1 MWRSKER
8 LRCDVLVYGVVLM
21 KITIIGAGGRMGSW
35 FTRYFYM
42 RGYSLYINDIDGN
55 ALQALSSLLL
65 EGKDVDGGGRGVEGE
80 RERREGRGVEERIT
94 IVNSSLLNDVKSNYT
109 SSSYTILNN
118 SDLVMLSLPMDMMP
132 KAIHRVA
139 RYMHKGSILVEISS
153 LKHDVHRALRDA
165 VEKYGVKPLS
175 LHPLFGPGADINAP
189 NRFVLTP
196 VIDGMEEE
204 SIAREVFPNATLI
217 RVDDVDEHD
226 RAMAIVLGMVY
237 AMNIAFADLLECKDI
252 ALCKELAGSTF
263 TLQSLIFE
271 GIMNDDPRLF
281 SSLLMNRHVKRYLK
295 RFIAGNEHLL
305 SCIYAKD
312 RDALE
317 RIYSKVKHKIASCT
331 DIEGSYRLM
340 YMLLK
345 EISGKRLVEEVKRR
359 GGEGREGRE

>member
-1 MWRSKER
+1 
-8 LRCDVLVYGVVLM
+8 M

-42 RGYSLYINDIDGN
+42 RGYSLYINDIDDN
-55 ALQALSSLLL
+55 ALQALSSILL
-65 EGKDVDGGGRGVEGE
+65 EGKDVAGGGREV
-80 RERREGRGVEERIT
+80 EGRGERGEERIT

-109 SSSYTILNN
+109 SSSTYTILNN
-118 SDLVMLSLPMDMMP
+118 SDLIMLSLPMDMMP
-132 KAIHRVA
+132 KAIYRVA
-139 RYMHKGSILVEISS
+139 RYMHRGSILVEISS

-165 VEKYGVKPLS
+165 VERYGVKPLS
-175 LHPLFGPGADINAP
+175 LHPLFGPGADINAS
-189 NRFVLTP
+189 NRFVLIP

-204 SIAREVFPNATLI
+204 NIAREIFPNATLI

-345 EISGKRLVEEVKRR
+345 EISGKRWVEGMKER
-359 GGEGREGRE
+359 GE